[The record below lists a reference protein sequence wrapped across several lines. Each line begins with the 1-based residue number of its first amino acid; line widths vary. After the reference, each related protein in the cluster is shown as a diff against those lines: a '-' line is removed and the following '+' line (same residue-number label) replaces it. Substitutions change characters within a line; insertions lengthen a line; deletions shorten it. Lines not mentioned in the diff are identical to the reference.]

1 MHKFDLI
8 TFLIVINTG
17 FVIFTAFLFIYIIAQ
32 KYISN
37 FLEEKKKKFLVKL
50 ENAFLKLIIE
60 NDESE
65 IKIIITNLS
74 RNEFEHFVEFFS
86 VYISS
91 IKSEDLKKITQII
104 LKDNIFEKICALT
117 KSKDIG
123 IRLYSIYSLGLLK
136 ISESATYLRAAMKDE
151 NPLIK
156 IIAASSIARIKDL
169 SYIDEVLYLLAD
181 QKLLTF
187 HRMAEI
193 LWEYGD
199 ESCPRLL
206 EILKKN
212 IEKKKVHENS
222 TIIPVILKLLGHWKY
237 MEAAPV
243 IAELLCPFYEN
254 CIVNH
259 EEIKHCPA
267 LAPKNITD
275 MYVIKSAVEALG
287 KMMYTN
293 AARCIYQYTYS
304 DHSDVKIN
312 CINAFAE
319 LQDGDKFPRM
329 KELLSD
335 DDWNV
340 RYASACALYKMGY
353 NLQQFL
359 FEPQPENKVFER
371 ACRTVVHVLTE
382 RTIAS

>member
-193 LWEYGD
+193 L
-199 ESCPRLL
+199 
-206 EILKKN
+206 
-212 IEKKKVHENS
+212 
-222 TIIPVILKLLGHWKY
+222 
-237 MEAAPV
+237 
-243 IAELLCPFYEN
+243 
-254 CIVNH
+254 
-259 EEIKHCPA
+259 
-267 LAPKNITD
+267 
-275 MYVIKSAVEALG
+275 
-287 KMMYTN
+287 
-293 AARCIYQYTYS
+293 
-304 DHSDVKIN
+304 
-312 CINAFAE
+312 
-319 LQDGDKFPRM
+319 
-329 KELLSD
+329 
-335 DDWNV
+335 
-340 RYASACALYKMGY
+340 
-353 NLQQFL
+353 
-359 FEPQPENKVFER
+359 
-371 ACRTVVHVLTE
+371 
-382 RTIAS
+382 